1 METPYAPPELRHVL
15 GRLLCGVLLLAAAA
29 QGARAQSTDIGF
41 PTPVRTDEISG
52 TITPRDLGDPRLTR
66 YYYSFTG
73 TPGDLVVTVEG
84 RNLEGDIDVFTTGAL
99 RPLAKISL
107 YAGSS
112 SSGGAQTIYLRSRQP
127 LILRVEAR
135 TPNDADGSFRVKFGG
150 AFEPLGPEVPDP
162 EPVAPTVTSEGK
174 GRRVT
179 ATGARID
186 EPPPPVTETA
196 TTRPE
201 TGAPEP
207 AATPQPEAPTE
218 TPAAT
223 TAEAERPAPTTRR
236 TPRARRSSRTPR
248 RSTRN
253 RPAPSTTARTTPT
266 TPAEQPP
273 AATPEPAA
281 GPRLIIETRDG
292 MRVERYMTTVRRV
305 TVERGQIVVVTTDG
319 KVERQPMTNVL
330 RMSIEP

>member
-1 METPYAPPELRHVL
+1 MVTPYAPPKLRL
-15 GRLLCGVLLLAAAA
+15 SWGRLLCSVLLFAATT
-29 QGARAQSTDIGF
+29 QGARAQSKDIGF
-41 PTPVRTDEISG
+41 PTPVRADEISG
-52 TITPRDLGDPRLTR
+52 AIAPRDLGDPRLTR
-66 YYYSFTG
+66 YFYSFTG
-73 TPGDLVVTVEG
+73 TPGDLIITVEG
-84 RNLEGDIDVFTTGAL
+84 RNLEGDIDVFTAGGL

-112 SSGGAQTIYLRSRQP
+112 SSGGSQTIYLRTRQP

-162 EPVAPTVTSEGK
+162 EQVAPTVTSESRGK
-174 GRRVT
+174 RVT

-186 EPPPPVTETA
+186 EPAPPVTETA

-207 AATPQPEAPTE
+207 AATPQPNATGE

-223 TAEAERPAPTTRR
+223 TAEAGRPAPPARRAPRTRR
-236 TPRARRSSRTPR
+236 NTRTPR

-253 RPAPSTTARTTPT
+253 RPAPPTDASTTPA
-266 TPAEQPP
+266 TPAEQPA

-292 MRVERYMTTVRRV
+292 MKVERYMTTVRRV
-305 TVERGQIVVVTTDG
+305 TVERGQIVVVTKDG